1 MTFSTISSTEIVEKA
16 LNFSAFS
23 AKAAPQ
29 AQQKMAEDQFTRMED
44 KLDKLSED
52 LSLFTP

>member
-1 MTFSTISSTEIVEKA
+1 MEKA

>member
-1 MTFSTISSTEIVEKA
+1 AGFIVIPNFVTFSTISSTEIVEKA

-29 AQQKMAEDQFTRMED
+29 AQQKNGRRPIHPHER
-44 KLDKLSED
+44 
-52 LSLFTP
+52 

>member
-29 AQQKMAEDQFTRMED
+29 AQQKMAEDQFTRMKDEF
-44 KLDKLSED
+44 DKLSEA